1 VGTRLRLQISPCLKQ
16 NSPAFASA
24 LKFKHA
30 LSQNFSLQTTDNR
43 PAMTP
48 EQRPVV
54 LLACVFFLLCAV
66 LPRGAAQGVL
76 NRHLDFEVR
85 SQPLGQALL
94 DLSRASGATLGFS
107 ESMFEQPILVSVS
120 AANEPLSAI
129 LDRLLEGSGLGWRES
144 EGQILLFKKPPPTLP
159 LSGFVEDA
167 DTGERLAGAV
177 VVNLGTGEAVM
188 ANGYGFF
195 SLRVRAG
202 QTARLAANFLGY
214 EKTVV
219 ERTPGTTASL
229 PLVFALKPRADL
241 PEVVVS
247 GDSVAHDRLGLFA
260 TGRGDNLARLPL
272 DRLPALGGEP
282 DLMQGAAMLTGV
294 GTSADGIG
302 GWSVRGGDVD
312 QNWLIMDD
320 ALVFSPG
327 HGLGLFSVFV
337 PGAVRDARLWKGDP
351 PARLGGSAGSVLEV
365 RTREGNMYRPA
376 ASAAVGWLAGR
387 FVLEAPI
394 KREQGAVLF
403 SARTSFLGPFFRK
416 MSRVEKQGDDDTTGE
431 SDYGFSDLHLKANWA
446 FGSRDRLYLSLFSS
460 SDHLTDSLLS
470 RFPSFE
476 PDIPNSDI
484 LATTDAAWQN
494 RFASLRWN
502 HIFADNCFANSTF
515 TASRFDLSNLNRH
528 AFRFEGNP
536 YDFALQKI
544 SQTRLRD
551 YSAKTDL
558 DWQINERLALR
569 TGVQASLTQ
578 VLPFFYQQTADYQ
591 PVEWV
596 DYTEN
601 DSTPAPAEALA
612 YDEVFTLALHGE
624 ARFSPVPGLRLQA
637 GLRLE
642 AFSAKGDTWLAPQP
656 RLLVE
661 KQWNGRLRTWATA
674 SWLAQGLRTVSPGGV
689 ESLGDIW
696 LLPGKGLSPQYT
708 QQATLGT
715 AWDGGKGWTLSLEF
729 FSKSMQNVEEYVLN
743 WDSLS
748 GLPPEEIVI
757 YQDGH
762 RLWAN
767 EIKVGQ
773 GRAYGLELLAEKT
786 TGKTTGWA
794 ALTLSHSER
803 RFDSL
808 NLGAWFPARFDR
820 AFNLKVV
827 VMHQFGPRLSAS
839 AVWSFAGG
847 DAISSLLLY
856 QNRKIRLHDLHR
868 GDLNATRLGT
878 GDFRQ
883 PDQLRLDVALHYRW
897 KTGRF
902 EQQISVGAY
911 NLLGQP
917 NRHFTYLLPIANPDG
932 ELEQTP
938 VNGLPFLP
946 HLTWSGRF

>member
-1 VGTRLRLQISPCLKQ
+1 
-16 NSPAFASA
+16 
-24 LKFKHA
+24 
-30 LSQNFSLQTTDNR
+30 
-43 PAMTP
+43 MTP

-66 LPRGAAQGVL
+66 LPQSAAQGVL
-76 NRHLDFEVR
+76 SRNLDFEVR
-85 SQPLGQALL
+85 KQPLGQALL
-94 DLSRASGATLGFS
+94 DLSRASGVALGFS

-120 AANEPLSAI
+120 ADNEPLSAI
-129 LDRLLEGSGLGWRES
+129 LDRLLNGSGLGWRES

-202 QTARLAANFLGY
+202 QTTRLAAHLLGY
-214 EKTVV
+214 EKNVV
-219 ERTPGTTASL
+219 ERTPGTASAL
-229 PLVFALKPRADL
+229 PHVFALKSRADL
-241 PEVVVS
+241 PEVIVS
-247 GDSVAHDRLGLFA
+247 GDSVACDRLALFSV
-260 TGRGDNLARLPL
+260 GREGNLARLPL

-282 DLMQGAAMLTGV
+282 DLMQGAALLTGV

-320 ALVFSPG
+320 AVVFSPG

-337 PGAVRDARLWKGDP
+337 PGSVRDARLWKGDP
-351 PARLGGSAGSVLEV
+351 PARLGGAAGSVLEV
-365 RTREGNMYRPA
+365 RTREGNMYRPS

-387 FVLEAPI
+387 LVLEAPI
-394 KREQGAVLF
+394 KREQGSLLF

-416 MSRVEKQGDDDTTGE
+416 MSRVAKQGDDDTTGE
-431 SDYGFSDLHLKANWA
+431 SDYGFSDLHLKANWS
-446 FGSRDRLYLSLFSS
+446 FGARNRLYLSLFSS

-470 RFPSFE
+470 RLPSFE
-476 PDIPNSDI
+476 PGQPQSDI
-484 LATTDAAWQN
+484 LSTTDAAWQN

-515 TASRFDLSNLNRH
+515 TASRFDLSNLSRQVLR
-528 AFRFEGNP
+528 AEGFP
-536 YDFALQKI
+536 SDFTFQKI
-544 SQTRLRD
+544 SQTHLRD

-578 VLPFFYQQTADYQ
+578 VLPFFYQQTAEFL
-591 PVEWV
+591 PVDWV
-596 DYTEN
+596 VFTEN
-601 DSTPAPAEALA
+601 DSTPAPAETLA
-612 YDEVFTLALHGE
+612 FDEAFTVALHGE
-624 ARFSPVPGLRLQA
+624 ARFSPLPGLRFQA

-642 AFSAKGDTWLAPQP
+642 NISAGGYTWLLPQP

-674 SWLAQGLRTVSPGGV
+674 SWLAQGLRTVSPNSV

-696 LLPGKGLSPQYT
+696 LLPGRGLSPQRT
-708 QQATLGT
+708 HQVTLGT
-715 AWDGGKGWTLSLEF
+715 AWDAGKTWALRLEF

-743 WDSLS
+743 WDSLF
-748 GLPPEEIVI
+748 GLPPEQFVM

-786 TGKTTGWA
+786 TGNTTGWA
-794 ALTLSHSER
+794 ALTLSRSER
-803 RFDSL
+803 RFDNL
-808 NLGAWFPARFDR
+808 NTGAWFPARFDR
-820 AFNLKVV
+820 AFNLKVA
-827 VMHQFGPRLSAS
+827 VMHQFGQRFSAS
-839 AVWSFAGG
+839 AVWSFASG
-847 DAISSLLLY
+847 DAVSSLLVY

-868 GDLNATRLGT
+868 GDLNATRQGS
-878 GDFRQ
+878 GDLRQ
-883 PDQLRLDVALHYRW
+883 PEQHRLDIALHYRW

-917 NRHFTYLLPIANPDG
+917 NRHFTYLLLTDSNPTG
-932 ELEQTP
+932 EPEQTP

-946 HLTWSGRF
+946 HLTWSVRF